1 MLESGIFKQG
11 CPFLSQ
17 FSIGEDMSMNNIPR
31 QQLYQLIA
39 TYGPSLCDD
48 PRRCEALLKDLC
60 AQYRP
65 EVSVLIGAL
74 KEKVAAELLA
84 SQKNMPQTVLLARL
98 TKRIRENLA
107 LTEDAAR
114 WAVESWALALGV
126 ISNTDESEP
135 KPEPSEKTVSLSAAI
150 GVNTPQA
157 TVLSPSKPQISTS
170 LVKPKQRRLLIRASI
185 TTIAISAL
193 AVYALYRQPGAST
206 QASLEQIKMR
216 IAEGKYQECVEQAT
230 AIPQNSRIYTE
241 AQTLLQQCQLSLA
254 KQLAANNNFAV
265 AITEAAKIPQNSVG
279 YQEAQQRISQW
290 SDNIL
295 EMAKHRYQLGNL
307 SDAIAI
313 AKTIP
318 ESSSVYPKAQKTI
331 QQWNKEWQ
339 QNQSYLQAAQKAL
352 NEGKWQTAISEANKV
367 TDNPY
372 WRKQIEP
379 INQKAKSQIEAP
391 KRSQVRQS
399 QPPRK
404 QPELPA
410 PQNPPPISPQPRP
423 RPPQLQP
430 RKPFQN
436 QPRPQPLGITP
447 PSSLPPKAQEI
458 LCKQFPLNSRCVG
471 RHP

>member
-1 MLESGIFKQG
+1 
-11 CPFLSQ
+11 
-17 FSIGEDMSMNNIPR
+17 MSMNNIPR

-60 AQYRP
+60 APYRP
-65 EVSVLIGAL
+65 EVSVLVGAL

-126 ISNTDESEP
+126 IPNTDQSEP
-135 KPEPSEKTVSLSAAI
+135 EPEPPEKTVSLSPAI
-150 GVNTPQA
+150 GVSTPQA

-170 LVKPKQRRLLIRASI
+170 LVKPKQRRLLIGASI
-185 TTIAISAL
+185 TTIAIGAL
-193 AVYALYRQPGAST
+193 GVYVLYRQPNTS
-206 QASLEQIKMR
+206 SLEQIKTQN
-216 IAEGKYQECVEQAT
+216 AEGNYQECVALAT

-254 KQLAANNNFAV
+254 KQLAADSSFAA
-265 AITEAAKIPQNSVG
+265 AISEAAKITQNSVG
-279 YQEAQQRISQW
+279 YQEAQQRISEW
-290 SDNIL
+290 SGSIL
-295 EMAKHRYQLGNL
+295 ETATNNYQSGNL
-307 SDAIAI
+307 NNAIAI

-318 ESSSVYPKAQKTI
+318 ESSSVYPKAQGTI

-339 QNQSYLQAAQKAL
+339 QNQSYWQAAQKAL
-352 NEGKWQTAISEANKV
+352 NEGKWQSAISEAKKV
-367 TDNPY
+367 KDNPY
-372 WRKQIEP
+372 WRKKIEP
-379 INQKAKSQIEAP
+379 IIQKAESQIAAP
-391 KRSQVRQS
+391 KSTGVRQS

-410 PQNPPPISPQPRP
+410 PQNPPRKSIPAPVRYPPKRVPNQPRP
-423 RPPQLQP
+423 RPQ
-430 RKPFQN
+430 
-436 QPRPQPLGITP
+436 GTP
-447 PSSLPPKAQEI
+447 TSIHLSPEGLRI
-458 LCKQFPLNSRCVG
+458 LCQRSPLNSRCVG
-471 RHP
+471 KHR